1 MVYMWLPVSDLFGA
15 VLAKIQILM
24 LQSDIERLQDPNF
37 IPDSSST
44 LYIIFMIIGIVGY
57 FAVPT
62 VAGWIIQAGGA
73 GAYSRGINVVAAK
86 SANVGAAGAGAGI
99 GAVSGKLRGH

>member
-62 VAGWIIQAGGA
+62 VAGWIIQAGGV
-73 GAYSRGINVVAAK
+73 GAYGKNVNVVGAK
-86 SANVGAAGAGAGI
+86 VANVGAAGTGAGV
-99 GAVSGKLRGH
+99 GAVAGKLKGH